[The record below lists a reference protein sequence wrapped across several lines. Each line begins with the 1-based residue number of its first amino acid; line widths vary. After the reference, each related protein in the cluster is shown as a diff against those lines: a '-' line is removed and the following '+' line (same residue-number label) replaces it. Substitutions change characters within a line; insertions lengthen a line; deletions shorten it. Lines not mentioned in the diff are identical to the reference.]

1 MDRPAEYS
9 GNINDLRNSEEY
21 LDYGREF
28 SVNVNDLTPP
38 PSESGAFP
46 HSYHYNLHVNIA
58 LSNLYLVIILKSV
71 NLFHLLSK

>member
-46 HSYHYNLHVNIA
+46 Q
-58 LSNLYLVIILKSV
+58 LSL
-71 NLFHLLSK
+71 